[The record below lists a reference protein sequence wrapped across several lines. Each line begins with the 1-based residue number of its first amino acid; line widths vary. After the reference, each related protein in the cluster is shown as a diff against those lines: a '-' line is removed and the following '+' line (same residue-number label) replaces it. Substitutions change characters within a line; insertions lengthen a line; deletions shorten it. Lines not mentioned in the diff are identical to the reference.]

1 MNLKQMKRELDALIR
16 TVKTAEP
23 MADVRFIKE
32 YSGANAEM
40 PVRGWIGVVRLCE
53 LSAAPRYIGEALCPA
68 GGGKAL
74 HATVE
79 IMLYAP
85 AGENG
90 SGLTRLSLALL
101 MALRTC
107 PVRNCQVSA
116 VRFDPDFGAIYRRVG
131 FEMTCGGEAYDD
143 N

>member
-68 GGGKAL
+68 GG
-74 HATVE
+74 
-79 IMLYAP
+79 P
-85 AGENG
+85 AEGARRG
-90 SGLTRLSLALL
+90 ARGT
-101 MALRTC
+101 
-107 PVRNCQVSA
+107 
-116 VRFDPDFGAIYRRVG
+116 DPADPL
-131 FEMTCGGEAYDD
+131 
-143 N
+143 